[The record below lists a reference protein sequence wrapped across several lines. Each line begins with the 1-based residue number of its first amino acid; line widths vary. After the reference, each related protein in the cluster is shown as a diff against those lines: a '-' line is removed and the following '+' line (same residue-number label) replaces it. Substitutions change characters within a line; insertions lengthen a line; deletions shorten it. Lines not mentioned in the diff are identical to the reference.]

1 VLPVA
6 GILHPNLLVQFLLNW
21 KPASSIAPMALESL
35 NRNTMRS
42 LANLLLLIFISVI
55 SVAQVQNAPP
65 PPTNAAPPASVSPDL
80 DRLQTPASQANVDI
94 AHMRIEKWKADN
106 GSKQQAQANADSLQ
120 RNLTSALPLLI
131 SNFRAAPQDLTA
143 GFKLYRNL
151 NALYDVLSSFTEA
164 AGAFGPKNEYET
176 LAQQLDVIDSVRRNL
191 GDNLEAL
198 TVSTQSEMSQ
208 LRNQVHVLQQ
218 AAVPPTPAKKVVVDN
233 AEPAKKP
240 ATHKKKTTATSGTPA
255 QPGSSSTTNPPA
267 TSPKS
272 Q

>member
-1 VLPVA
+1 MLK
-6 GILHPNLLVQFLLNW
+6 NLL
-21 KPASSIAPMALESL
+21 
-35 NRNTMRS
+35 NRSTMRS
-42 LANLLLLIFISVI
+42 LANLLLVILISI
-55 SVAQVQNAPP
+55 VAVGQTQTAPTSP
-65 PPTNAAPPASVSPDL
+65 SNAALPANLSSDL
-80 DRLQTPASQANVDI
+80 DRLQAAASQANVEI

-120 RNLTSALPLLI
+120 RNLTSALPGLI

-164 AGAFGPKNEYET
+164 TGAFGPKNEYEA
-176 LAQQLDVIDSVRRNL
+176 LGQQLDVVDSVRRNL

-218 AAVPPTPAKKVVVDN
+218 AAVPPAPAKKVVVDN

-240 ATHKKKTTATSGTPA
+240 ATHKKKAAATSGTTS
-255 QPGSSSTTNPPA
+255 QPGTGSTADPSPA
-267 TSPKS
+267 PPKS